1 MLTIKEYMV
10 VKILYVTN
18 VIYVIYV
25 TNANSCQ
32 LFLLHILR
40 TLASNKLPEDVCLNI
55 NILVE
60 LENYFHARSIYKMS

>member
-10 VKILYVTN
+10 VKILC
-18 VIYVIYV
+18 VINVIYV
-25 TNANSCQ
+25 TNVNSCQ

-40 TLASNKLPEDVCLNI
+40 TLASNKLPEDVRLNI